1 MRNRDLILNKIENI
15 EGFMK
20 TLRRIVLRNEPIETY
35 LNFLERSEITLDE
48 VKSMIEREDLSPN
61 ELNKI

>member
-1 MRNRDLILNKIENI
+1 MRNRDLIVNKIENI
-15 EGFMK
+15 EGFLK
-20 TLRRIVLRNEPIETY
+20 TLRRIVLRNEPIEAY
-35 LNFLERSEITLDE
+35 LNFLEKSEITLDE

>member
-15 EGFMK
+15 EGFIK

>member
-1 MRNRDLILNKIENI
+1 MRNRDLIVNKIENI
-15 EGFMK
+15 EGFLK
-20 TLRRIVLRNEPIETY
+20 TLRRIILRNEPIETY